1 MGDEEMA
8 EWTGPHFNDFLKQVL
23 DQRGLRHLHIIAHSM
38 GNRILART
46 LYSQA
51 LTPKEQGNLGQ
62 VVFAAPDINRLIFDQ
77 ETVPGILKSER
88 VTLYASDHDHAL
100 TTSKTFHGYTRAGE
114 IYPDVFVKNG
124 IDSIDASAVDT
135 SLLGHSYVAES
146 RSVLSDLALLITYNA
161 DPDSRF
167 GVIKMGQ
174 PPKQWWR
181 LNP

>member
-1 MGDEEMA
+1 M
-8 EWTGPHFNDFLKQVL
+8 
-23 DQRGLRHLHIIAHSM
+23 R
-38 GNRILART
+38 NRILARA

-51 LTPKEQGNLGQ
+51 LTAKEQSNIGQ

-100 TTSKTFHGYTRAGE
+100 TTSKTFHRYTRAGE
-114 IYPDVFVKNG
+114 IYPDLFVKNG
-124 IDSIDASAVDT
+124 IDSIDASAVNT
-135 SLLGHSYVAES
+135 GLLGHSNVGES
-146 RSVLSDLALLITYNA
+146 RSVLSDLAPLITYNA
-161 DPDSRF
+161 GPHRRF